1 MAARSRTLVVGL
13 FVFALAVSAC
23 DLPSLR
29 EARENA
35 DALPETSFIYSADG
49 ALITSLHAGENRV
62 LVRSAKIPDVVR
74 DAVIAIEDQRFYDHT
89 GLDLRALL
97 RAAYVDATTG
107 EVVEGGSTI
116 TQQLVKKLYVGDEQT
131 IGRKIREA
139 YLAWKLE
146 QRLSK
151 DRILTRYLN
160 TVYFGNGAYGI
171 KAASEAYF
179 GKQPLEVTLPEAA
192 LLAGLI
198 AAPVDYDPVRHPGR
212 SERRRNHVLSLMLG
226 LGMIDQAEFE
236 EASALPIVRRL
247 APDDEM
253 HYPAPYFVDYVKEW
267 FLSNPRF
274 GETPQ
279 DRYDLLFEGGLR
291 IVTTI
296 DLGMQRA
303 AERAVASV
311 LTEPGDPYGAMTAI
325 DPRSGYVRAMVG
337 GRDYW
342 DDDDGFARINLATGG
357 VTGRQAG
364 SAFKPFAL
372 VAALEHGITRSQ
384 PLNGSS
390 AHILLQEGT
399 YWDPH
404 NAEGSGYGTISLESA
419 TVNSVNIAYANL
431 LSVIGSGDPY
441 AGAAATVEAA
451 VRMGIRCCPRTTE
464 PNGPLAAVPSAVL
477 GVNEVS
483 TLEMASAFG
492 TLANIG
498 RHVQP
503 SPVISV
509 TASDGEVIYQAPPR
523 AEQVVEP
530 AIAAEAVDI
539 LKGVVQSG
547 TGVGANIGRPQFGK
561 TGTAQNAS
569 DAWFVGAVPQMA
581 TAVWVGFPQGQVPM
595 CCGNVRI
602 STVYGG
608 TWPASIW
615 RAFMLA
621 ATQAMPAKEFGVAPN
636 VDYVTLR
643 VDVTRGCLANPYTPP
658 QDIDVLQYPAGS
670 EPTYEVC
677 TEPSSY
683 QLLVVPSVVGLDRQA
698 AISTLHSAGFTV
710 AMVLVPSDQPSGTV
724 IAQDPGGASR
734 LIQTGTVTITVAK
747 GEPPPELATVP
758 NVVGMQR
765 GAAEE
770 ALAQA
775 GFDASVSFAEE
786 CDPDDQ
792 ACDYRPGVVWSQS
805 PDPGAQ
811 RDQGSTVTIL
821 VNP

>member
-1 MAARSRTLVVGL
+1 
-13 FVFALAVSAC
+13 
-23 DLPSLR
+23 
-29 EARENA
+29 
-35 DALPETSFIYSADG
+35 
-49 ALITSLHAGENRV
+49 
-62 LVRSAKIPDVVR
+62 
-74 DAVIAIEDQRFYDHT
+74 
-89 GLDLRALL
+89 
-97 RAAYVDATTG
+97 
-107 EVVEGGSTI
+107 
-116 TQQLVKKLYVGDEQT
+116 
-131 IGRKIREA
+131 
-139 YLAWKLE
+139 
-146 QRLSK
+146 
-151 DRILTRYLN
+151 
-160 TVYFGNGAYGI
+160 
-171 KAASEAYF
+171 
-179 GKQPLEVTLPEAA
+179 
-192 LLAGLI
+192 
-198 AAPVDYDPVRHPGR
+198 
-212 SERRRNHVLSLMLG
+212 
-226 LGMIDQAEFE
+226 
-236 EASALPIVRRL
+236 
-247 APDDEM
+247 
-253 HYPAPYFVDYVKEW
+253 
-267 FLSNPRF
+267 
-274 GETPQ
+274 
-279 DRYDLLFEGGLR
+279 
-291 IVTTI
+291 
-296 DLGMQRA
+296 
-303 AERAVASV
+303 
-311 LTEPGDPYGAMTAI
+311 
-325 DPRSGYVRAMVG
+325 
-337 GRDYW
+337 
-342 DDDDGFARINLATGG
+342 
-357 VTGRQAG
+357 
-364 SAFKPFAL
+364 
-372 VAALEHGITRSQ
+372 
-384 PLNGSS
+384 
-390 AHILLQEGT
+390 
-399 YWDPH
+399 
-404 NAEGSGYGTISLESA
+404 
-419 TVNSVNIAYANL
+419 
-431 LSVIGSGDPY
+431 
-441 AGAAATVEAA
+441 
-451 VRMGIRCCPRTTE
+451 MGIRCCPRTTE

-492 TLANIG
+492 TLANLG